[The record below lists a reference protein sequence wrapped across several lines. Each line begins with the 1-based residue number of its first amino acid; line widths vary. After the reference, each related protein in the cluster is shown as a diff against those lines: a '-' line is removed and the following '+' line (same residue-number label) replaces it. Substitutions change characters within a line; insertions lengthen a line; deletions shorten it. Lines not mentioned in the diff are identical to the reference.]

1 MGEKRKKKDFRI
13 SVSHHFSIWFASVGP
28 DSRALIQNRCSF
40 GWPWQLKNLDFPF
53 EHEISSVQFCVWM
66 ATFRMTTPRNR
77 HRFDIHFADVSPF
90 NQTHNHSIHGFMRW
104 RMTDSRQLK
113 ILTGKCWTWRRWNNS
128 VIPVP
133 RISSEIYIPL
143 RCRSRK
149 SLRIRIERYTSY
161 PKITFIFNS
170 KHFQSPLLFVFF
182 SFSSFSVDSVRT
194 ILILCS
200 HFNTFNFTAFL
211 PT

>member
-1 MGEKRKKKDFRI
+1 M
-13 SVSHHFSIWFASVGP
+13 SHHFSIWFASVGP

-40 GWPWQLKNLDFPF
+40 GWPCQLNNLDFPF

-66 ATFRMTTPRNR
+66 ATFRMTTPRNH

-113 ILTGKCWTWRRWNNS
+113 ILTGKCWNERWTWRRWNNS

-133 RISSEIYIPL
+133 RISSEMYIPL

-149 SLRIRIERYTSY
+149 YLRIRIERYTLY
-161 PKITFIFNS
+161 TNS
-170 KHFQSPLLFVFF
+170 LLFLIRSTSSRRFFSSFLFFFVFF
-182 SFSSFSVDSVRT
+182 RRLSSNYLNSLFALQH
-194 ILILCS
+194 I
-200 HFNTFNFTAFL
+200 
-211 PT
+211 